1 VKNVQEKQN
10 NIVIKRECLD
20 IKMNKNPKRHKDIN
34 KTISQL
40 LNPKETQSQK
50 NKRIKK
56 EINEMI
62 KW

>member
-1 VKNVQEKQN
+1 MTWADQFSGATIGSLNKKIN
-10 NIVIKRECLD
+10 
-20 IKMNKNPKRHKDIN
+20 KMNKNPKRHKDIDR
-34 KTISQL
+34 TISQL